1 LNALGTARPAGVR
14 SADSREPAVRA
25 ILVPLTT
32 DGEPGRGPSGDHAGG
47 AMGIV
52 GIDLGTTYSLVGVF
66 RDGAPRLLPNVLGSC
81 LTPSV
86 VGLDGDGQV
95 LVGQA
100 AKERLITHPE
110 LTVATFKRSMGTNR
124 LSRLGTR
131 DFRPEELSSFVL
143 RSLKADAEAALG
155 EPVEEAVISVPAY
168 FADAQRKATR
178 AAGELAGL
186 KVERLINEP
195 TAAAMA
201 YGLHE
206 ARNETT
212 FLVFDLGGG
221 TFDVS
226 VVEIYDRVLEVRASA
241 GDSFLGGE
249 DFTSALAGAFLEHAG
264 IEEAALQPGERS
276 RLWKEAEL
284 AKQRLTSDQ
293 EAEIRLAL
301 QGRAVAWT
309 VSRPVLEERTKNLV
323 ERMRRPVERAVHD
336 ARLRVSD
343 LDGVVLVGGAT
354 RMPLVRGLAAR
365 LFGRFPLASVQPD
378 ETVAL
383 GAALQAGL
391 KARDKALKEVVLTDT
406 SPHSLGVAV
415 AIPDQWGQPA
425 GLEFS
430 PILERNTVIPA
441 SREQSYRP
449 THDGQ
454 REVQIDVYQGE
465 SRRLEG
471 NVKLGSLSLPLP
483 PGKASEQQVVVRFTY
498 DINGL
503 LEVDTKVAGTEVR
516 RGLVIEG
523 NPGLPP
529 EEIQARLRAL
539 QVLKVHPRDQMENR
553 TLLARGDRL
562 FEESLGERRA
572 HVGALMARFEAIL
585 ARQDPRE
592 IERARE
598 EVARGLD
605 ALEQGPS
612 W

>member
-1 LNALGTARPAGVR
+1 M
-14 SADSREPAVRA
+14 RA
-25 ILVPLTT
+25 M
-32 DGEPGRGPSGDHAGG
+32 A
-47 AMGIV
+47 IV

-66 RDGAPRLLPNVLGSC
+66 RDGAPRLLPNVLGSR

-86 VGLDGDGQV
+86 VGIDDDGQV

-100 AKERLITHPE
+100 AKERLITHPQ
-110 LTVATFKRSMGTNR
+110 LTVAAFKRFMGTSQVTQ
-124 LSRLGTR
+124 LGSRG
-131 DFRPEELSSFVL
+131 FRPEELSSLVL
-143 RSLKADAEAALG
+143 RSLKEDAEAALG
-155 EPVEEAVISVPAY
+155 ERVDEAVISVPAY
-168 FADAQRKATR
+168 FADAQRRATR

-195 TAAAMA
+195 TAAAVA

-226 VVEIYDRVLEVRASA
+226 VVEIYDGVLEVRASA

-249 DFTSALAGAFLEHAG
+249 DFTAALAAEFLEHAAAS
-264 IEEAALQPGERS
+264 EADLEPGQRG
-276 RLWKEAEL
+276 RLWKQAEL
-284 AKQRLTSDQ
+284 AKQRLTTQD
-293 EAEIRLAL
+293 EAEIRLDL
-301 QGRAVAWT
+301 RGRGEVAWT
-309 VSRPVLEERTKNLV
+309 VSRSEFERRSRDLV

-354 RMPLVRGLAAR
+354 RMPLVRALAAR

-378 ETVAL
+378 ETVAV

-391 KARDKALKEVVLTDT
+391 KARDAALSEVVLTDT

-415 AIPDQWGQPA
+415 AVPNEWGEV
-425 GLEFS
+425 GHLEFS

-449 THDGQ
+449 THDAQ
-454 REVQIDVYQGE
+454 QEVQIDVYQGE

-483 PGKASEQQVVVRFTY
+483 PGKAREREVLVRFTY

-503 LEVDTKVAGTEVR
+503 LEVDTRVAGTEVR
-516 RGLVIEG
+516 RSLVIEG
-523 NPGLPP
+523 NPGSLSP
-529 EEIQARLRAL
+529 EEVKTRLHAL
-539 QVLKVHPRDQMENR
+539 QALKVHPREQMENR

-562 FEESLGERRA
+562 FEESLGEKRKLVA
-572 HVGALMARFEAIL
+572 AAVARFEAVL

-598 EVARGLD
+598 ELARHLD
-605 ALEQGPS
+605 ELEQGPA